1 MKKMISCLTAL
12 TLLTALPSAAVFA
25 ADTSAAESAEKQTEM
40 SETAVSKMND
50 MNVIIGLTAG
60 SDSTLEEY
68 YKADDERFKTAKSV
82 RTFISDTCT
91 GDLRDELLEKCK
103 TCLLEK
109 EDGLYIKSSGRFS
122 FTFLTGNG
130 VVITDTTE
138 TSFKAV
144 SMKCDQMNDYGRA
157 VFTLDDG
164 KWKISDYEFGVF
176 TVNNDVIDLEDAA
189 YTRIMHF
196 QSILQVLSYGAP
208 FDSGDTITVGEK
220 TYGKAEDNYQYLNL
234 DYFKKEIRDNC
245 TGELRDTLLKQ
256 FEERFIEKDGVIYAV
271 IGARGYYDFNLNK
284 RVIVT
289 NASSDGYTATTVDK
303 SDKDGYGRIVLTAD
317 DGKWLIKSYEF
328 LDSNDALD
336 CSLGDVNNDGY
347 IDAVDAS
354 SVLEYYALV
363 SAAQLSNFS
372 AVQKLAADV
381 NHDDFIDAV
390 DASKILSYYA
400 YLSTAKDEIIPL
412 EEYIKA

>member
-1 MKKMISCLTAL
+1 MKKTISFLTVL
-12 TLLTALPSAAVFA
+12 TLLTSIPSATVFA
-25 ADTSAAESAEKQTEM
+25 ADTSSAENQTEM
-40 SETAVSKMND
+40 SENAVSRMND

-68 YKADDERFKTAKSV
+68 YKADDERFKTAENV

-130 VVITDTTE
+130 VVITDSTD

-157 VFTLDDG
+157 VFILDDG
-164 KWKISDYEFGVF
+164 KWKISDYEFGFF
-176 TVNNDVIDLEDAA
+176 TVNNDIIDLEDAA
-189 YTRIMHF
+189 YARIMHF
-196 QSILQVLSYGAP
+196 QSILRILSYGAP
-208 FDSGDTITVGEK
+208 VDSEDTITVNGEK
-220 TYGKAEDNYQYLNL
+220 YGKAEENYQYLNP

-245 TGELRDTLLKQ
+245 TGELREDLLKQ
-256 FEERFIEKDGVIYAV
+256 FEERFIEKDGVIYAI
-271 IGARGYYDFNLNK
+271 IGARGYYDFNINK

-289 NASSDGYTATTVDK
+289 NASSNGYIATTVDR
-303 SDKDGYGRIVLTAD
+303 SDKDGYGRIVFAAD

-328 LDSNDALD
+328 IDSNDALD
-336 CSLGDVNNDGY
+336 CPSGDVNHDGY
-347 IDAVDAS
+347 TDAVDAS
-354 SVLEYYALV
+354 SVLEYYAIV
-363 SAAQLSNFS
+363 SSAQSGNFT
-372 AVQKLAADV
+372 AGQKLAADV

-400 YLSTAKDEIIPL
+400 YLSTAKDDITPF